1 MPERREP
8 CGIRGLESHL
18 EGSPEPPA
26 GGGGPGHEGPSLL
39 LVPGRPSKTTV
50 LIHRLG
56 YLIFCLGVA
65 PEQILTVTYTVAA
78 TRDMAAR
85 FARTFGETWANRLE
99 FRTINGLSARIIQHY
114 ERVKGRQAFT
124 LVTEEGRLAALVG
137 ELYRKATGE
146 FATESTVRSLRTAI
160 TYCKNRQMT
169 QEEIEAYQ
177 VEDIPFAKLYR
188 QYHAELRR
196 RRWMDYDDQMVY
208 AAQILRQ
215 HGDILAYFQDKY
227 RYLCVDEAQDTSRI
241 QHTILKL
248 LAGRRRNLFLVG
260 DEDQSI
266 YGFRAADPGALL
278 RFEEEYPGGR
288 VLFLEKNYRS
298 TATIVAA
305 ADRFIRQNQ
314 HRRDK
319 HMVAARGPGPA
330 IQPIWV
336 ADRVQQYAQLAQW
349 AQDCDRETAVLYRNN
364 DSALPL
370 LDLLDRQGTGCRC
383 RQMEGT
389 FFTHRVVRDVTDF
402 IAFAAHP
409 ADGERFFR
417 LYYKMGVGIPKAAAQ
432 WAVLQSRGEGN
443 LMAILS
449 HCPQLTQRSQ
459 VLCQALAEQFA
470 QLLDDRGD
478 EAIHRLRH
486 HMGYGDFLSTRGS
499 DPGKL
504 AILEALGR
512 YTPNPSSLVT
522 RLGELRE
529 RIRQGDS
536 DPNSPFLLSTIHGS
550 KGLEYQRVILMDVA
564 DGVLPLADPPL
575 GDHPDPAAV
584 EAYEEERRLFYVAM
598 TRAKEELFLFRFRRS
613 DLGST
618 FARDLF
624 PDKTRRLRQ
633 AVTPRPKGGGK
644 PAPPP
649 LPDLALF
656 DAGAPVTHRAFG
668 RGEVVSRQGDIATIL
683 FQEKGEKKCPLRGP
697 PPGPAA
703 AHPRNT
709 IPVKENLS
717 CTRNV

>member
-1 MPERREP
+1 MEYEAWKATWKAPLNPQQE
-8 CGIRGLESHL
+8 
-18 EGSPEPPA
+18 A
-26 GGGGPGHEGPSLL
+26 AVQAAQGPVLL
-39 LVPGRPSKTTV
+39 LAVPGSGKTTV

-449 HCPQLTQRSQ
+449 RCPQLTQRSQ

-536 DPNSPFLLSTIHGS
+536 DLNSPFLLSTIHGS

-575 GDHPDPAAV
+575 GEHPDPAAV

-668 RGEVVSRQGDIATIL
+668 RGEVVSRRGDIATIL
-683 FQEKGEKKCPLRGP
+683 FQEKGEKKVSLSVALRQGQLRRTQGTP
-697 PPGPAA
+697 
-703 AHPRNT
+703 
-709 IPVKENLS
+709 S
-717 CTRNV
+717 Q

>member
-1 MPERREP
+1 MEYEAWKATWKAPLNPQQE
-8 CGIRGLESHL
+8 
-18 EGSPEPPA
+18 A
-26 GGGGPGHEGPSLL
+26 AVQAAQGPVLL
-39 LVPGRPSKTTV
+39 LAVPGSGKATV

-196 RRWMDYDDQMVY
+196 WRWMDYDDQMVY

-349 AQDCDRETAVLYRNN
+349 AQDCDRETAVLYRDN

-486 HMGYGDFLSTRGS
+486 HMGYGDFLSARGS

-512 YTPNPSSLVT
+512 YIPNPSALVT

-633 AVTPRPKGGGK
+633 AVAPRPKGGGK

-683 FQEKGEKKCPLRGP
+683 FQEKGEKKVSLSVALRQGQLRRTQGTP
-697 PPGPAA
+697 
-703 AHPRNT
+703 
-709 IPVKENLS
+709 S
-717 CTRNV
+717 Q

>member
-1 MPERREP
+1 MEYEAWKATWKAPLNPQQE
-8 CGIRGLESHL
+8 
-18 EGSPEPPA
+18 A
-26 GGGGPGHEGPSLL
+26 AVQAAQGPVLL
-39 LVPGRPSKTTV
+39 LAVPGSGKTTV

-349 AQDCDRETAVLYRNN
+349 A
-364 DSALPL
+364 
-370 LDLLDRQGTGCRC
+370 
-383 RQMEGT
+383 
-389 FFTHRVVRDVTDF
+389 
-402 IAFAAHP
+402 
-409 ADGERFFR
+409 
-417 LYYKMGVGIPKAAAQ
+417 
-432 WAVLQSRGEGN
+432 VLQSRGEGN

-449 HCPQLTQRSQ
+449 RCPQLTQRSQ

-512 YTPNPSSLVT
+512 CTPNPSALVT

-633 AVTPRPKGGGK
+633 AVAPRPKGGGK

-683 FQEKGEKKCPLRGP
+683 FQEKGEKKVSLSVALRQGQLRRTQGTP
-697 PPGPAA
+697 
-703 AHPRNT
+703 
-709 IPVKENLS
+709 S
-717 CTRNV
+717 Q

>member
-1 MPERREP
+1 MEYEAWKATWKAPLNPQQE
-8 CGIRGLESHL
+8 
-18 EGSPEPPA
+18 A
-26 GGGGPGHEGPSLL
+26 AVQAAQGPVLL
-39 LVPGRPSKTTV
+39 LAVPGSGKTTV

-336 ADRVQQYAQLAQW
+336 ADRVQQYAHLAQW

-683 FQEKGEKKCPLRGP
+683 FQEKGEKKVSLSVALRQGQLRRTQGTP
-697 PPGPAA
+697 
-703 AHPRNT
+703 
-709 IPVKENLS
+709 S
-717 CTRNV
+717 Q

>member
-1 MPERREP
+1 MEYEAWKATWKAPLNPQQE
-8 CGIRGLESHL
+8 
-18 EGSPEPPA
+18 A
-26 GGGGPGHEGPSLL
+26 AVQAAQGPVLL
-39 LVPGRPSKTTV
+39 LAVPGSGKTTV

-146 FATESTVRSLRTAI
+146 FAAESTVRSLRTAI
-160 TYCKNRQMT
+160 TYCKIRQMT

-389 FFTHRVVRDVTDF
+389 FFTHRVVRVVTDF

-633 AVTPRPKGGGK
+633 AVAPRPKGGGK

-683 FQEKGEKKCPLRGP
+683 FQEKGEKKVSLSVALRQGQLRRTQGTP
-697 PPGPAA
+697 
-703 AHPRNT
+703 
-709 IPVKENLS
+709 S
-717 CTRNV
+717 Q

>member
-1 MPERREP
+1 MEYEAWKATWKAPLNPQQE
-8 CGIRGLESHL
+8 
-18 EGSPEPPA
+18 A
-26 GGGGPGHEGPSLL
+26 AVQAAQGPVLL
-39 LVPGRPSKTTV
+39 LAVPGSGKTTV

-196 RRWMDYDDQMVY
+196 WRWMDYDDQMVY

-319 HMVAARGPGPA
+319 HRVAARGPGPA

-486 HMGYGDFLSTRGS
+486 HMGYGDFLSARGS

-512 YTPNPSSLVT
+512 YIPNPSALVT

-633 AVTPRPKGGGK
+633 AVAPRPKGGGK

-683 FQEKGEKKCPLRGP
+683 FQEKGEKKVSLSVALRQGQLRRTQGTP
-697 PPGPAA
+697 
-703 AHPRNT
+703 
-709 IPVKENLS
+709 S
-717 CTRNV
+717 Q

>member
-1 MPERREP
+1 MEYEAWKATWKAPLNPQQE
-8 CGIRGLESHL
+8 
-18 EGSPEPPA
+18 A
-26 GGGGPGHEGPSLL
+26 AVQAAQGPVLL
-39 LVPGRPSKTTV
+39 LAVPGSGKTTV

-389 FFTHRVVRDVTDF
+389 FFTYRVVRDVTDF

-529 RIRQGDS
+529 RIRQGNS

-683 FQEKGEKKCPLRGP
+683 FQEKGEKKVSLSVALRQGQLRRTQGTP
-697 PPGPAA
+697 
-703 AHPRNT
+703 
-709 IPVKENLS
+709 S
-717 CTRNV
+717 Q

>member
-1 MPERREP
+1 MEYEAWKATWKAPLNPQQE
-8 CGIRGLESHL
+8 
-18 EGSPEPPA
+18 A
-26 GGGGPGHEGPSLL
+26 AVQAAQGPVLL
-39 LVPGRPSKTTV
+39 LAVPGSGKTTV

-124 LVTEEGRLAALVG
+124 LVTEEGRLASLVG

-248 LAGRRRNLFLVG
+248 LAGRRRSLFLVG

-486 HMGYGDFLSTRGS
+486 HMGYGDFLSARGS

-512 YTPNPSSLVT
+512 YTPNPSALVT

-633 AVTPRPKGGGK
+633 AVAPRPKGGGK

-683 FQEKGEKKCPLRGP
+683 FQEKGEKKVSLSVALRQGQLRRTQGTP
-697 PPGPAA
+697 
-703 AHPRNT
+703 
-709 IPVKENLS
+709 S
-717 CTRNV
+717 Q

>member
-1 MPERREP
+1 MEYEAWKATWKAPLNPQQE
-8 CGIRGLESHL
+8 
-18 EGSPEPPA
+18 A
-26 GGGGPGHEGPSLL
+26 AVQAAQGPVLL
-39 LVPGRPSKTTV
+39 LAVPGSGKTTV

-449 HCPQLTQRSQ
+449 RCPQLTQRNQ

-512 YTPNPSSLVT
+512 CTPNPSALVT

-633 AVTPRPKGGGK
+633 AVAPRPKGGGK

-683 FQEKGEKKCPLRGP
+683 FQEKGEKKVSLSVALRQGQLRRTQGTP
-697 PPGPAA
+697 
-703 AHPRNT
+703 
-709 IPVKENLS
+709 S
-717 CTRNV
+717 Q

>member
-1 MPERREP
+1 MEYEAWKATWKAPLNPQQE
-8 CGIRGLESHL
+8 
-18 EGSPEPPA
+18 A
-26 GGGGPGHEGPSLL
+26 AVQAAQGPVLL
-39 LVPGRPSKTTV
+39 LAVPGSGKTTV

-146 FATESTVRSLRTAI
+146 FAAESTVRSLRTAI

-529 RIRQGDS
+529 RIRQGNS

-598 TRAKEELFLFRFRRS
+598 TRAKEDLFLFRFRRS

-683 FQEKGEKKCPLRGP
+683 FQEKGEKKVSLSVALRQGQLRRTQGTP
-697 PPGPAA
+697 
-703 AHPRNT
+703 
-709 IPVKENLS
+709 S
-717 CTRNV
+717 Q

>member
-1 MPERREP
+1 MEYEAWKATWKAPLNPQQE
-8 CGIRGLESHL
+8 
-18 EGSPEPPA
+18 A
-26 GGGGPGHEGPSLL
+26 AVQAAQGPVLL
-39 LVPGRPSKTTV
+39 LAVPGSGKTTV

-146 FATESTVRSLRTAI
+146 FAAESTVRSLRTAI

-314 HRRDK
+314 NRRDK
-319 HMVAARGPGPA
+319 HMVAARGAGPA
-330 IQPIWV
+330 IQPLWV
-336 ADRVQQYAQLAQW
+336 ADRGEQYAQLAQL
-349 AQDCDRETAVLYRNN
+349 ARTCDRETAVLYRNN

-389 FFTHRVVRDVTDF
+389 FFTHRVVRDVADF
-402 IAFAAHP
+402 FAFAQDP
-409 ADGERFFR
+409 ADGERFLR
-417 LYYKMGVGIPKAAAQ
+417 LYYKMGVGIPRTAAQ
-432 WAVLQSRGEGN
+432 WALLESGGEGN
-443 LMAILS
+443 LLATLAQCPGLS
-449 HCPQLTQRSQ
+449 QRSQ

-575 GDHPDPAAV
+575 GEHPDPAAV

-633 AVTPRPKGGGK
+633 AVAPRPKGGGK

-683 FQEKGEKKCPLRGP
+683 FQEKGEKKVSLSVALRQGQLRRTQGTP
-697 PPGPAA
+697 
-703 AHPRNT
+703 
-709 IPVKENLS
+709 S
-717 CTRNV
+717 Q

>member
-1 MPERREP
+1 MEYEAWKATWKAPLNPQQE
-8 CGIRGLESHL
+8 
-18 EGSPEPPA
+18 A
-26 GGGGPGHEGPSLL
+26 AVQAAQGPVLL
-39 LVPGRPSKTTV
+39 LAVPGSGKTTV

-124 LVTEEGRLAALVG
+124 LVTEEGRLASLVG

-146 FATESTVRSLRTAI
+146 FATESTVRSLHTAI

-449 HCPQLTQRSQ
+449 RCPQLTQRSQ

-512 YTPNPSSLVT
+512 YTPNPSALVT

-683 FQEKGEKKCPLRGP
+683 FQEKGEKKVSLSVALRQGQLRRTQGTP
-697 PPGPAA
+697 
-703 AHPRNT
+703 
-709 IPVKENLS
+709 S
-717 CTRNV
+717 Q

>member
-1 MPERREP
+1 MEYEAWKATWKAPLNPQQE
-8 CGIRGLESHL
+8 
-18 EGSPEPPA
+18 A
-26 GGGGPGHEGPSLL
+26 AVQAAQGPVLL
-39 LVPGRPSKTTV
+39 LAVPGSGKTTV

-146 FATESTVRSLRTAI
+146 FAAESTVRSLRTAI

-196 RRWMDYDDQMVY
+196 RRWMDYDDQMVS
-208 AAQILRQ
+208 AQILRQ

-529 RIRQGDS
+529 RIRQGNS

-683 FQEKGEKKCPLRGP
+683 FQEKGEKKVSLSVALRQGQLRRTQGTP
-697 PPGPAA
+697 
-703 AHPRNT
+703 
-709 IPVKENLS
+709 S
-717 CTRNV
+717 Q

>member
-1 MPERREP
+1 MEYEAWKATWKAPLNPQQE
-8 CGIRGLESHL
+8 
-18 EGSPEPPA
+18 A
-26 GGGGPGHEGPSLL
+26 AVQAAQGPVLL
-39 LVPGRPSKTTV
+39 LAVPGSGKTTV

-124 LVTEEGRLAALVG
+124 LVTEEGRLASLVG

-248 LAGRRRNLFLVG
+248 LAGRRQNLFLVG

-512 YTPNPSSLVT
+512 YTPNPSALVT

-633 AVTPRPKGGGK
+633 AVAPRPKGGGK

-683 FQEKGEKKCPLRGP
+683 FQEKGEKKVSLSVALRQGQLRRTQGTP
-697 PPGPAA
+697 
-703 AHPRNT
+703 
-709 IPVKENLS
+709 S
-717 CTRNV
+717 Q

>member
-1 MPERREP
+1 MEYEAWKATWKAPLNPQQE
-8 CGIRGLESHL
+8 
-18 EGSPEPPA
+18 A
-26 GGGGPGHEGPSLL
+26 AVQAAQGPVLL
-39 LVPGRPSKTTV
+39 LAVPGSGKTTV

-432 WAVLQSRGEGN
+432 WAVLQGRGEGN
-443 LMAILS
+443 LMEILS

-575 GDHPDPAAV
+575 GEHPDPAAV

-633 AVTPRPKGGGK
+633 AVAPRPKGGGK

-683 FQEKGEKKCPLRGP
+683 FQEKGEKKVSLSVALRQGQLRRTQGTP
-697 PPGPAA
+697 
-703 AHPRNT
+703 
-709 IPVKENLS
+709 S
-717 CTRNV
+717 Q

>member
-1 MPERREP
+1 MEYEAWKATWKAPLNPQQE
-8 CGIRGLESHL
+8 
-18 EGSPEPPA
+18 A
-26 GGGGPGHEGPSLL
+26 AVQAAQGPVLL
-39 LVPGRPSKTTV
+39 LAVPGSGKTTV

-146 FATESTVRSLRTAI
+146 FAAESTVRSLRTAI

-248 LAGRRRNLFLVG
+248 LAGRRRILFLVG

-432 WAVLQSRGEGN
+432 WAVLQGRGEGN
-443 LMAILS
+443 LMEILS

-512 YTPNPSSLVT
+512 YTPNPSALVT

-683 FQEKGEKKCPLRGP
+683 FQEKGEKKVSLSVALRQGQLRRTQGTP
-697 PPGPAA
+697 
-703 AHPRNT
+703 
-709 IPVKENLS
+709 S
-717 CTRNV
+717 Q

>member
-1 MPERREP
+1 MEYEAWKATWKAPLNPQQE
-8 CGIRGLESHL
+8 
-18 EGSPEPPA
+18 A
-26 GGGGPGHEGPSLL
+26 AVQAAQGPVLL
-39 LVPGRPSKTTV
+39 LAVPGSGKTTV

-449 HCPQLTQRSQ
+449 RCPQLTQRSQ

-683 FQEKGEKKCPLRGP
+683 FQEKGEKKVSLSVALRQGQLRRTQGTP
-697 PPGPAA
+697 
-703 AHPRNT
+703 
-709 IPVKENLS
+709 S
-717 CTRNV
+717 Q

>member
-1 MPERREP
+1 MEYEAWKATWKAPLNPQQE
-8 CGIRGLESHL
+8 
-18 EGSPEPPA
+18 A
-26 GGGGPGHEGPSLL
+26 AVQAAQGPVLL
-39 LVPGRPSKTTV
+39 LAVPGSGKTTV

-146 FATESTVRSLRTAI
+146 FAAESTVRSLRTAI

-305 ADRFIRQNQ
+305 ADRFISQNQ

-512 YTPNPSSLVT
+512 YTPNPSALVT

-575 GDHPDPAAV
+575 GEHPDPAAV

-683 FQEKGEKKCPLRGP
+683 FQEKGEKKVSLSVALRQGQLRRTQGTP
-697 PPGPAA
+697 
-703 AHPRNT
+703 
-709 IPVKENLS
+709 S
-717 CTRNV
+717 Q

>member
-1 MPERREP
+1 MEYEAWKATWKAPLNPQQE
-8 CGIRGLESHL
+8 
-18 EGSPEPPA
+18 A
-26 GGGGPGHEGPSLL
+26 AVQAAQGPVLL
-39 LVPGRPSKTTV
+39 LAVPGSGKTTV

-124 LVTEEGRLAALVG
+124 LVTEEGRLASLVG

-449 HCPQLTQRSQ
+449 RCPQLTQRSQ

-512 YTPNPSSLVT
+512 YTPNPSALVT

-683 FQEKGEKKCPLRGP
+683 FQEKGEKKVSLSVALRQGQLRRTQGTP
-697 PPGPAA
+697 
-703 AHPRNT
+703 
-709 IPVKENLS
+709 S
-717 CTRNV
+717 Q

>member
-1 MPERREP
+1 MEYEAWKATWKAPLNPQQE
-8 CGIRGLESHL
+8 
-18 EGSPEPPA
+18 A
-26 GGGGPGHEGPSLL
+26 AVQAAQGPVLL
-39 LVPGRPSKTTV
+39 LAVPGSGKTTV

-196 RRWMDYDDQMVY
+196 WRWMDYDDQMVY

-486 HMGYGDFLSTRGS
+486 HMGYGDFLSARGS

-512 YTPNPSSLVT
+512 YIPNPSALVT

-633 AVTPRPKGGGK
+633 AVAPRPKGGGK

-683 FQEKGEKKCPLRGP
+683 FQEKGEKKVSLSVALRQGQLRRTQGTP
-697 PPGPAA
+697 
-703 AHPRNT
+703 
-709 IPVKENLS
+709 S
-717 CTRNV
+717 Q

>member
-1 MPERREP
+1 MEYEAWKATWKAPLNPQQE
-8 CGIRGLESHL
+8 
-18 EGSPEPPA
+18 A
-26 GGGGPGHEGPSLL
+26 AVQAAQGPVLL
-39 LVPGRPSKTTV
+39 LAVPGSGKTTV

-124 LVTEEGRLAALVG
+124 LVTEEGRLASLVG

-486 HMGYGDFLSTRGS
+486 HMGYGDFLSARGS

-512 YTPNPSSLVT
+512 YTPNPSALVT

-683 FQEKGEKKCPLRGP
+683 FQEKGEKKVSLSVALRQGQLRRTQGTP
-697 PPGPAA
+697 
-703 AHPRNT
+703 
-709 IPVKENLS
+709 S
-717 CTRNV
+717 Q

>member
-1 MPERREP
+1 MEYEAWKATWKAPLNPQQE
-8 CGIRGLESHL
+8 
-18 EGSPEPPA
+18 A
-26 GGGGPGHEGPSLL
+26 AVQAAQGPVLL
-39 LVPGRPSKTTV
+39 LAVPGSGKTTV

-146 FATESTVRSLRTAI
+146 FAAESTVRSLRTAI

-417 LYYKMGVGIPKAAAQ
+417 LYYKMGVGIPKAAAR

-486 HMGYGDFLSTRGS
+486 HMGYGDFLSARGS

-512 YTPNPSSLVT
+512 YTPNPSALVT

-633 AVTPRPKGGGK
+633 AVAPRPKGGGK

-683 FQEKGEKKCPLRGP
+683 FQEKGEKKVSLSVALRQGQLRRTQGTP
-697 PPGPAA
+697 KA
-703 AHPRNT
+703 
-709 IPVKENLS
+709 ENIG
-717 CTRNV
+717 

>member
-1 MPERREP
+1 MEYEAWKATWKAPLNPQQE
-8 CGIRGLESHL
+8 
-18 EGSPEPPA
+18 A
-26 GGGGPGHEGPSLL
+26 AVQAAQGPVLL
-39 LVPGRPSKTTV
+39 LAVPGSGKTTV

-288 VLFLEKNYRS
+288 VLFLEKNYWS

-683 FQEKGEKKCPLRGP
+683 FQEKGEKKVSLSVALRQGQLRRTQGTP
-697 PPGPAA
+697 
-703 AHPRNT
+703 
-709 IPVKENLS
+709 S
-717 CTRNV
+717 Q

>member
-1 MPERREP
+1 MEYEAWKATWKAPLNPQQE
-8 CGIRGLESHL
+8 
-18 EGSPEPPA
+18 A
-26 GGGGPGHEGPSLL
+26 AVQAAQGPVLL
-39 LVPGRPSKTTV
+39 LAVPGSGKTTV

-146 FATESTVRSLRTAI
+146 FAAESTVRSLRTAI

-417 LYYKMGVGIPKAAAQ
+417 LYYKMGVGIPKAAAR

-449 HCPQLTQRSQ
+449 HCPQLTQRCQ

-486 HMGYGDFLSTRGS
+486 HMGYGDFLSARGS

-512 YTPNPSSLVT
+512 YTPNPSALVT

-633 AVTPRPKGGGK
+633 AVAPRPKGGGK

-683 FQEKGEKKCPLRGP
+683 FQEKGEKKVSLSVALRQGQLRRTQGTP
-697 PPGPAA
+697 
-703 AHPRNT
+703 
-709 IPVKENLS
+709 S
-717 CTRNV
+717 Q

>member
-1 MPERREP
+1 MEYEAWKATWKAPLNPQQE
-8 CGIRGLESHL
+8 
-18 EGSPEPPA
+18 A
-26 GGGGPGHEGPSLL
+26 AVQAAQGPVLL
-39 LVPGRPSKTTV
+39 LAVPGSGKTTV

-146 FATESTVRSLRTAI
+146 FAAESTVRSLRTAI

-512 YTPNPSSLVT
+512 CTPNPSALVT

-575 GDHPDPAAV
+575 GEHPDPAAV

-683 FQEKGEKKCPLRGP
+683 FQEKGEKKVSLSVALRQGQLRRTQGTP
-697 PPGPAA
+697 
-703 AHPRNT
+703 
-709 IPVKENLS
+709 S
-717 CTRNV
+717 Q

>member
-1 MPERREP
+1 MEYEAWKATWKAPLNPQQE
-8 CGIRGLESHL
+8 
-18 EGSPEPPA
+18 A
-26 GGGGPGHEGPSLL
+26 AVQAAQGPVLL
-39 LVPGRPSKTTV
+39 LAVPGSGKTTV

-124 LVTEEGRLAALVG
+124 LVTEEGRLASLVG

-248 LAGRRRNLFLVG
+248 LAGRRQNLFLVG

-633 AVTPRPKGGGK
+633 AVAPRPKGGGK

-683 FQEKGEKKCPLRGP
+683 FQEKGEKKVSLSVALRQGQLRRTQGTP
-697 PPGPAA
+697 
-703 AHPRNT
+703 
-709 IPVKENLS
+709 S
-717 CTRNV
+717 Q

>member
-1 MPERREP
+1 MEYEAWKATWKAPLNPQQE
-8 CGIRGLESHL
+8 
-18 EGSPEPPA
+18 A
-26 GGGGPGHEGPSLL
+26 AVQAAQGPVLL
-39 LVPGRPSKTTV
+39 LAVPGSGKTTV

-417 LYYKMGVGIPKAAAQ
+417 LYYKMGVGIPKAAAR

-486 HMGYGDFLSTRGS
+486 HMGYGDFLSARGS

-512 YTPNPSSLVT
+512 YTPNPSALVT

-575 GDHPDPAAV
+575 GEHPDPAAV

-613 DLGST
+613 DLGSA

-624 PDKTRRLRQ
+624 PDKPRRLRQ
-633 AVTPRPKGGGK
+633 AVAPRPKGGGK

-683 FQEKGEKKCPLRGP
+683 FQEKGEKKVSLSVALRQGQLRRTQGTP
-697 PPGPAA
+697 
-703 AHPRNT
+703 
-709 IPVKENLS
+709 S
-717 CTRNV
+717 Q

>member
-1 MPERREP
+1 MEYEAWKATWKAPLNPQQE
-8 CGIRGLESHL
+8 
-18 EGSPEPPA
+18 A
-26 GGGGPGHEGPSLL
+26 AVQAAQGPVLL
-39 LVPGRPSKTTV
+39 LAVPGSGKTTV

-146 FATESTVRSLRTAI
+146 FAAESTVRSLRTAI

-449 HCPQLTQRSQ
+449 RCPQLTQRNQ

-512 YTPNPSSLVT
+512 CTPNPSALVT

-529 RIRQGDS
+529 RIRQGNS

-584 EAYEEERRLFYVAM
+584 EAYEERRLFYVAM

-683 FQEKGEKKCPLRGP
+683 FQEKGEKKVSLSVALRQGQLRRTQGTP
-697 PPGPAA
+697 
-703 AHPRNT
+703 
-709 IPVKENLS
+709 S
-717 CTRNV
+717 Q

>member
-1 MPERREP
+1 MEYEAWKATWKAPLNPQQE
-8 CGIRGLESHL
+8 
-18 EGSPEPPA
+18 A
-26 GGGGPGHEGPSLL
+26 AVQAAQGPVLL
-39 LVPGRPSKTTV
+39 LAVPGSGKTTV

-196 RRWMDYDDQMVY
+196 WRWMDYDDQMVY

-512 YTPNPSSLVT
+512 YTPNPSALVT

-633 AVTPRPKGGGK
+633 AVAPRPKGGGK

-683 FQEKGEKKCPLRGP
+683 FQEKGEKKVSLSVALRQGQLRRTQGTP
-697 PPGPAA
+697 
-703 AHPRNT
+703 
-709 IPVKENLS
+709 S
-717 CTRNV
+717 Q